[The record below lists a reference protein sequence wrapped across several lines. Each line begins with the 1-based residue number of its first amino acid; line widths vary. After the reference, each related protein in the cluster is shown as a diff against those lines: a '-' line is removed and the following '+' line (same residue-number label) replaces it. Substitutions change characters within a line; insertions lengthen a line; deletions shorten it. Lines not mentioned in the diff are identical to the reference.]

1 MELKHDNH
9 TKHSGSLLPSRVQK
23 QIKNHHTPHR
33 TSLGIAS
40 FGGAFACIS
49 STGNM
54 HEGLER
60 FEAFKEET
68 RRIERAYWASVRR
81 AEADS
86 KALRESYTPVFQC
99 PVCGLFR
106 PDGHSQKCKDL
117 KPLDISKEEKIQRM
131 DDPFN
136 ENTWDDKAI
145 IDD

>member
-1 MELKHDNH
+1 M
-9 TKHSGSLLPSRVQK
+9 
-23 QIKNHHTPHR
+23 R
-33 TSLGIAS
+33 T
-40 FGGAFACIS
+40 
-49 STGNM
+49 
-54 HEGLER
+54 LED
-60 FEAFKEET
+60 FKEET
-68 RRIERAYWASVRR
+68 RRYERAYWASVRR

-117 KPLDISKEEKIQRM
+117 KPLDISKEEKFRRM

-136 ENTWDDKAI
+136 ENTWDYKAI

>member
-1 MELKHDNH
+1 M
-9 TKHSGSLLPSRVQK
+9 
-23 QIKNHHTPHR
+23 R
-33 TSLGIAS
+33 T
-40 FGGAFACIS
+40 
-49 STGNM
+49 
-54 HEGLER
+54 LED
-60 FEAFKEET
+60 FKEET

-106 PDGHSQKCKDL
+106 PDGHRQKCKDL

-131 DDPFN
+131 DDPTN
-136 ENTWDDKAI
+136 DWNWDYGVI

>member
-1 MELKHDNH
+1 M
-9 TKHSGSLLPSRVQK
+9 
-23 QIKNHHTPHR
+23 R
-33 TSLGIAS
+33 T
-40 FGGAFACIS
+40 
-49 STGNM
+49 
-54 HEGLER
+54 LEDFR
-60 FEAFKEET
+60 EET
-68 RRIERAYWASVRR
+68 RRYERAYWSSVRR

-117 KPLDISKEEKIQRM
+117 KPLDISQEEKIQRM

>member
-1 MELKHDNH
+1 M
-9 TKHSGSLLPSRVQK
+9 
-23 QIKNHHTPHR
+23 R
-33 TSLGIAS
+33 T
-40 FGGAFACIS
+40 
-49 STGNM
+49 
-54 HEGLER
+54 LEEFR
-60 FEAFKEET
+60 EET
-68 RRIERAYWASVRR
+68 RRYERAYWASIRR

-131 DDPFN
+131 EDPFN
-136 ENTWDDKAI
+136 ANTWDYEAI

>member
-1 MELKHDNH
+1 
-9 TKHSGSLLPSRVQK
+9 
-23 QIKNHHTPHR
+23 
-33 TSLGIAS
+33 
-40 FGGAFACIS
+40 
-49 STGNM
+49 M

-68 RRIERAYWASVRR
+68 RRIGRAYWASVRR

-99 PVCGLFR
+99 PVCGFFK

-117 KPLDISKEEKIQRM
+117 KPVEIGQEEKFKRM

-136 ENTWDDKAI
+136 EDTWDYKAI

>member
-1 MELKHDNH
+1 M
-9 TKHSGSLLPSRVQK
+9 
-23 QIKNHHTPHR
+23 R
-33 TSLGIAS
+33 T
-40 FGGAFACIS
+40 
-49 STGNM
+49 
-54 HEGLER
+54 LED
-60 FEAFKEET
+60 FKEET
-68 RRIERAYWASVRR
+68 RRYERAYWASVRR

-117 KPLDISKEEKIQRM
+117 KPLDISQEEKFRRM

-136 ENTWDDKAI
+136 ENTWDYKAI

>member
-1 MELKHDNH
+1 MK
-9 TKHSGSLLPSRVQK
+9 T
-23 QIKNHHTPHR
+23 
-33 TSLGIAS
+33 
-40 FGGAFACIS
+40 
-49 STGNM
+49 
-54 HEGLER
+54 LED
-60 FEAFKEET
+60 FKEET
-68 RRIERAYWASVRR
+68 RRYERAYWASVRR

-106 PDGHSQKCKDL
+106 PEGHSQKCKDL
-117 KPLDISKEEKIQRM
+117 KPLDISQEEKIQRM

>member
-1 MELKHDNH
+1 
-9 TKHSGSLLPSRVQK
+9 
-23 QIKNHHTPHR
+23 
-33 TSLGIAS
+33 
-40 FGGAFACIS
+40 
-49 STGNM
+49 M

-60 FEAFKEET
+60 FEVFKEET
-68 RRIERAYWASVRR
+68 KRIKRHYWASVRR

-117 KPLDISKEEKIQRM
+117 KPLDISQEEKFRRM

-136 ENTWDDKAI
+136 ENTWDYKAI

>member
-1 MELKHDNH
+1 MK
-9 TKHSGSLLPSRVQK
+9 T
-23 QIKNHHTPHR
+23 
-33 TSLGIAS
+33 
-40 FGGAFACIS
+40 
-49 STGNM
+49 
-54 HEGLER
+54 LEDFR
-60 FEAFKEET
+60 EET
-68 RRIERAYWASVRR
+68 RRYERAYWASVRR

-117 KPLDISKEEKIQRM
+117 KPLDISQEEKFKRM

-136 ENTWDDKAI
+136 ENTWDYEPI

>member
-1 MELKHDNH
+1 M
-9 TKHSGSLLPSRVQK
+9 
-23 QIKNHHTPHR
+23 R
-33 TSLGIAS
+33 T
-40 FGGAFACIS
+40 
-49 STGNM
+49 
-54 HEGLER
+54 LEDFR
-60 FEAFKEET
+60 EET
-68 RRIERAYWASVRR
+68 RRYERAYWASVRR

-117 KPLDISKEEKIQRM
+117 KPLDISQEEKIQRM

>member
-1 MELKHDNH
+1 M
-9 TKHSGSLLPSRVQK
+9 
-23 QIKNHHTPHR
+23 R
-33 TSLGIAS
+33 T
-40 FGGAFACIS
+40 
-49 STGNM
+49 
-54 HEGLER
+54 LEDFR
-60 FEAFKEET
+60 EET
-68 RRIERAYWASVRR
+68 RKYERAYWASVRR

-117 KPLDISKEEKIQRM
+117 KPLDISQEEKIQRM

>member
-1 MELKHDNH
+1 MK
-9 TKHSGSLLPSRVQK
+9 T
-23 QIKNHHTPHR
+23 
-33 TSLGIAS
+33 
-40 FGGAFACIS
+40 
-49 STGNM
+49 
-54 HEGLER
+54 LED
-60 FEAFKEET
+60 FKEET

-86 KALRESYTPVFQC
+86 KALRESYTPVYQC

-117 KPLDISKEEKIQRM
+117 KPLDISQEEKFRRM

-136 ENTWDDKAI
+136 ENTWDYEAI

>member
-1 MELKHDNH
+1 MK
-9 TKHSGSLLPSRVQK
+9 T
-23 QIKNHHTPHR
+23 
-33 TSLGIAS
+33 
-40 FGGAFACIS
+40 
-49 STGNM
+49 
-54 HEGLER
+54 LED
-60 FEAFKEET
+60 FKEET
-68 RRIERAYWASVRR
+68 RRYERAYWASVRR

-99 PVCGLFR
+99 PVCGFFR

-117 KPLDISKEEKIQRM
+117 KPLDISKKEKFSRL

>member
-1 MELKHDNH
+1 M
-9 TKHSGSLLPSRVQK
+9 
-23 QIKNHHTPHR
+23 R
-33 TSLGIAS
+33 T
-40 FGGAFACIS
+40 
-49 STGNM
+49 
-54 HEGLER
+54 LEDFR
-60 FEAFKEET
+60 EET
-68 RRIERAYWASVRR
+68 RKYERAYWASVRR

-117 KPLDISKEEKIQRM
+117 KPLDISQEELFQRM